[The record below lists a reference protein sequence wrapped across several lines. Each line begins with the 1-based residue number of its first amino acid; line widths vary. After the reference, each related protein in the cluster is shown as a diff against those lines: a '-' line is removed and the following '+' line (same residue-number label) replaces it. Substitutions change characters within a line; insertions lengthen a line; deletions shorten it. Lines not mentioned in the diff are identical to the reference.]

1 MNPSLVDGKVIGI
14 FLQNLVKSHISL
26 LQFEI
31 EVPSISA
38 LVANK
43 LGLPADYKNRFD
55 VAILLPLCN
64 MDKLI
69 KIITETNDWSD
80 LVLRRMPK
88 IIIAIKVYDE
98 VTL

>member
-55 VAILLPLCN
+55 VAILLLLCN